1 MAAILVALVL
11 APTAETASPASAAPG
26 RSNLLEAQWPS
37 LEHALRA
44 GPAPLGRLPAGG
56 VAGLACLTL
65 SIETFVP

>member
-44 GPAPLGRLPAGG
+44 APAPLGRLPARRRRG
-56 VAGLACLTL
+56 VGL
-65 SIETFVP
+65 